1 MQREELLNE
10 ITIGVIANMIC
21 FVAEKIIKEI
31 KKRYEKNKRENQREN
46 VDNNSRYEI
55 KIIVNK
61 IMIIVINK

>member
-31 KKRYEKNKRENQREN
+31 KKRYEKNKTENQREN

>member
-1 MQREELLNE
+1 
-10 ITIGVIANMIC
+10 MIC